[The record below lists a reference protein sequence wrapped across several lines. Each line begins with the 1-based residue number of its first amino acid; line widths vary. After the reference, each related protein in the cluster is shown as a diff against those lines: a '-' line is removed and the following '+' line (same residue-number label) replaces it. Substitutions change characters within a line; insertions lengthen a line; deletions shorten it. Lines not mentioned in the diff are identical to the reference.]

1 MSIDEFTQ
9 FRSSLDFETF
19 KAYKFALIT
28 LLTFKHGDNHFNSHT
43 SYTKMCVV
51 FCSSFF
57 SLSSS
62 QEKHFNFWFD
72 FFYFSIRSRI
82 AMKIDYV
89 YVFCKRSHFMLEIAY
104 IFLSFS
110 LHNHEKWLEKILK
123 KNRFLTE
130 WCCAK

>member
-1 MSIDEFTQ
+1 MFLGFCDGQPAKNKITFQNFKTGILWLFKFNVNRYYFFGKMSIDEFTQ

-57 SLSSS
+57 
-62 QEKHFNFWFD
+62 F
-72 FFYFSIRSRI
+72 
-82 AMKIDYV
+82 
-89 YVFCKRSHFMLEIAY
+89 
-104 IFLSFS
+104 IFVTRKAL
-110 LHNHEKWLEKILK
+110 
-123 KNRFLTE
+123 
-130 WCCAK
+130 